1 MNMLFEVLVLAGI
14 GSLAGTFGGLLGVG
28 GSVIMIPGMILLF
41 GSRHGMEAQH
51 LYMAAAMIVN
61 IFVAMPS
68 AYRHN
73 KAGAMLP
80 PVLKVMIPAAICGS
94 VAGVLISNLPV
105 FSGPGAL
112 WLSRIFGAFL
122 IYVAGYNFWRL
133 LSKTSMPE
141 ITPEAAKNIS
151 KLKIA
156 LVGLPVGLSGG
167 LLGIGGG
174 ALAVPLQQI
183 VLRIP
188 LQRAIANSSLNVFF
202 VSIFGATL
210 KNYTLS
216 QHFYRPDEPFSIAM
230 SLGIAAILIPT
241 AFVGG
246 YVGGFLTHWLPRH
259 YLRLAFICLMLYGGY
274 RLLTRRPPGPVMRTV
289 PATQPAPSP
298 ASLPES
304 PPQAAS
310 AGTSAGPSG

>member
-1 MNMLFEVLVLAGI
+1 MSMLWEVLVLAGI

-28 GSVIMIPGMILLF
+28 GSVIMIPAMLLLF
-41 GSRHGMEAQH
+41 GPRHGMEAQH

-61 IFVAMPS
+61 IFVAAPS

-80 PVLKVMIPAAICGS
+80 PILKIMIPAAILGS
-94 VAGVLISNLPV
+94 VTGVFISNIPA
-105 FSGPGAL
+105 FSGAGSL
-112 WLSRIFGAFL
+112 WLSRIFGGFL
-122 IYVAGYNFWRL
+122 LYVAGYNFWRL

-141 ITPEAAKNIS
+141 VTPRTAREIS
-151 KLKIA
+151 KLRIA
-156 LVGLPVGLSGG
+156 LIGLPVGLSGG

-188 LQRAIANSSLNVFF
+188 LRRAIANSSLNVFF

-216 QHFYRPDEPFSIAM
+216 QHFYRPGEPFNVIQ
-230 SLGIAAILIPT
+230 SLGIAAVLIPT
-241 AFVGG
+241 AFAGG
-246 YVGGFLTHWLPRH
+246 YIGGFLTHWLPRGW
-259 YLRLAFICLMLYGGY
+259 LRAAFICLMLYGGY
-274 RLLTRRPPGPVMRTV
+274 RLLTR
-289 PATQPAPSP
+289 QPIAEAPTSAPSTQHAP
-298 ASLPES
+298 VTLS
-304 PPQAAS
+304 Q
-310 AGTSAGPSG
+310 SGITRT